1 MSQIFNNVFSN
12 VTATGSAIT
21 VATGYAPGE
30 VQITNRT
37 SLVTTI
43 YYSNLPANNTYVIAA
58 NGNKTLDTSGL
69 IVPTANGFT
78 IGASV
83 GSASEILDYKVTRTN

>member
-21 VATGYAPGE
+21 VAIGYAPGE
-30 VQITNRT
+30 VQITNRM

-43 YYSNLPANNTYVIAA
+43 YYSNLPANNTYVIDA
-58 NGNKTLDTSGL
+58 NGHKTLDTSGL

-78 IGASV
+78 IGAGV
-83 GSASEILDYKVTRTN
+83 GSAAEILDYKVTRTN